1 MAGRTGDNLGALMG
15 DQSMPDS
22 STTGHDEGLAGVL
35 DVCLWRKNFPPG
47 NSRVP
52 NLVNNT
58 EVVSMS
64 SFSFLDLGK
73 VVGLSESDDC
83 DSSEVGCELEEL
95 DAAWGCGVLKFC
107 VPGGLRG
114 V

>member
-15 DQSMPDS
+15 DQSMCVS
-22 STTGHDEGLAGVL
+22 SATGHDEGLAGVL

-47 NSRVP
+47 NSLVP

-95 DAAWGCGVLKFC
+95 EAAWG
-107 VPGGLRG
+107 
-114 V
+114 